1 MDQFR
6 TRGEILGPDIN
17 LLNLKFKFMPFFQKL
32 LRKLT
37 SIGALG
43 FVIMFILGI
52 FVVSPLLL
60 IWGLN
65 LLGFAVPYT
74 FKSLLGAI
82 LVIIVLRV
90 PTQKSHGK

>member
-1 MDQFR
+1 
-6 TRGEILGPDIN
+6 
-17 LLNLKFKFMPFFQKL
+17 MPFFQKL

-65 LLGFAVPYT
+65 LLGFAE
-74 FKSLLGAI
+74 
-82 LVIIVLRV
+82 
-90 PTQKSHGK
+90 

>member
-1 MDQFR
+1 MSFY
-6 TRGEILGPDIN
+6 
-17 LLNLKFKFMPFFQKL
+17 QKL
-32 LRKLT
+32 LRKLA
-37 SIGALG
+37 SIGSLD

>member
-1 MDQFR
+1 
-6 TRGEILGPDIN
+6 
-17 LLNLKFKFMPFFQKL
+17 
-32 LRKLT
+32 
-37 SIGALG
+37 
-43 FVIMFILGI
+43 MFILGI

-82 LVIIVLRV
+82 LVIVVLRV